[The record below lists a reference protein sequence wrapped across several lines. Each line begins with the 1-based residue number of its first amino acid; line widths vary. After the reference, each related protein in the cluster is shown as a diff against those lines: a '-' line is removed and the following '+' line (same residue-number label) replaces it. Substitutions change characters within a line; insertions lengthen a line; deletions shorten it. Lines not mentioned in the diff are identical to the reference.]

1 MVSSTLSI
9 HRTRTPNK
17 AGNSNATIRPWW
29 FDVSMSLNSAAI
41 VIPQGKKQRAEE
53 VADEFHATKKLD
65 RQV

>member
-1 MVSSTLSI
+1 
-9 HRTRTPNK
+9 
-17 AGNSNATIRPWW
+17 
-29 FDVSMSLNSAAI
+29 MSLNSAAI